1 MTGISS
7 SSWVSRITWACV
19 LFTKTEFGF
28 TDFSSSFS
36 WVSGISWGHSLSTTD
51 FSFGWNSFYVISD
64 SKQYSTFRFI
74 TSFISDFFSTIFSG
88 SMWWLLIQFFIFSSV
103 SFFSNEEKNEDFQ
116 ISFQI
121 LCTSHASCES
131 ISITYEVMTKT
142 TYFLRNMS
150 PNIKI
155 CLLFWNFCS
164 KENGERVMLYSNPLS
179 SL

>member
-51 FSFGWNSFYVISD
+51 FSFGWNSSYVISD

-103 SFFSNEEKNEDFQ
+103 SFFSNECLFFFYVARELRVYLHNVRSDDKNDLFSEEYVPQHQNLSPFLEFLLQGKWRKGHVVFQ
-116 ISFQI
+116 
-121 LCTSHASCES
+121 
-131 ISITYEVMTKT
+131 
-142 TYFLRNMS
+142 
-150 PNIKI
+150 
-155 CLLFWNFCS
+155 
-164 KENGERVMLYSNPLS
+164 
-179 SL
+179 SLV